1 MDLKKRIKDRLFTI
15 KSKEEVKLRKFIISL
30 FVFTLMLSINSTAKD
45 AFSYEPNEYPDSVTE
60 YGMEPFTTG
69 YRDSQLEDFVVVEG
83 EKAYHGTHSVAI
95 HMTHPGSRWLIYAK
109 NALES
114 GQADAL
120 DSTFLDGLNIGDTLY
135 YYLYVPWG
143 APIDSIFIFVRAI
156 ESGNWN
162 QDVHT
167 VYHASDLHYGRW
179 NELKDGISDTCT
191 TAFGDGAP
199 FTTPLIQSDFQIDLI
214 DGVVPACTLYFD
226 CPSSKGRVP
235 SEYIDTTGQAGITLP
250 DGKGI
255 EVAKGSINCVEY
267 TLNTSAPVMIQV
279 FDLTGRKQKEIPI
292 GFRPTGN
299 YNISL
304 DLAPGVYITKVTT
317 DIAEATGKIICVR

>member
-1 MDLKKRIKDRLFTI
+1 MK
-15 KSKEEVKLRKFIISL
+15 KFIISL
-30 FVFTLMLSINSTAKD
+30 FVFTLMLSINSPAKD

-95 HMTHPGSRWLIYAK
+95 HMTHPGSRWLIFAK
-109 NALES
+109 NALEN

-120 DSTFLDGLNIGDTLY
+120 DSTFLDGLQIGDTVF
-135 YYLYVPWG
+135 YYLYIPWG
-143 APIDSIFIFVRAI
+143 APIDSIFIFVRNVDWAH
-156 ESGNWN
+156 
-162 QDVHT
+162 DDHK
-167 VYHASDLHYGRW
+167 VYHASDLRFGRW
-179 NELKDGISDTCT
+179 NELKDGISELATDST
-191 TAFGDGAP
+191 P
-199 FTTPLIQSDFQIDLI
+199 FSVPLVQSDFQIDLI

-235 SEYIDTTGQAGITLP
+235 SKYIDTTGQAGITLP

-255 EVAKGSINCVEY
+255 KVAKGSINCVEY

-292 GFRPTGN
+292 GFRPAGN